1 MGMTRLVRLFFITLA
16 AMGALAGCDSSSLQ
30 PAPPG
35 SKLNAEAIATRDTP
49 PELQFKGMLAGQPV
63 HLLVHECKVYRVE
76 PAEGENVKWTL
87 VLEGDFSLLP
97 TICVQQRLTES
108 KGVVTAFLGR
118 QAFGAGG
125 CCTGTPEYR
134 SKDGVNWKPR

>member
-1 MGMTRLVRLFFITLA
+1 MTRLARLLFITMA
-16 AMGALAGCDSSSLQ
+16 AMGALAGCDSSSLK

-35 SKLNAEAIATRDTP
+35 SKLNAETIATRDTP
-49 PELQFKGMLAGQPV
+49 PELQFKGVLAGQPV
-63 HLLVHECKVYRVE
+63 HLLVHECKVYKVE
-76 PAEGENVKWTL
+76 PAKGENVKWTL

-134 SKDGVNWKPR
+134 SKDGVNWKPH

>member
-1 MGMTRLVRLFFITLA
+1 MTRVARLLFITMA
-16 AMGALAGCDSSSLQ
+16 AMGALAGCDSSSLK

-35 SKLNAEAIATRDTP
+35 SKLNAETIATRDTP
-49 PELQFKGMLAGQPV
+49 PELQFKGELAGQPV
-63 HLLVHECKVYRVE
+63 HLLVHECKVYKVE

-97 TICVQQRLTES
+97 TLCVQQRLTES

-134 SKDGVNWKPR
+134 SKDGVNWKPH

>member
-1 MGMTRLVRLFFITLA
+1 MTRLLRLFIITLSA
-16 AMGALAGCDSSSLQ
+16 ASALAGCDSPLA

-49 PELQFKGMLAGQPV
+49 PEQQFKGVLAGQAM
-63 HLLVHECKVYRVE
+63 HLLVHDCKVYKVD
-76 PAEGENVKWTL
+76 PAEGEHVKWTL
-87 VLEGDFSLLP
+87 VLEGEFYPLP
-97 TICVQQRLTES
+97 TRCIRQSLTERN
-108 KGVVTAFLGR
+108 GVVTVFIGR

>member
-1 MGMTRLVRLFFITLA
+1 MTRVARLLFITMA
-16 AMGALAGCDSSSLQ
+16 AMGALAGCDSSSLK

-35 SKLNAEAIATRDTP
+35 SKLNAETIATRDTP
-49 PELQFKGMLAGQPV
+49 PELQFKGELAGQPV
-63 HLLVHECKVYRVE
+63 HLLVHECKVYKVE

-97 TICVQQRLTES
+97 TLCVQQRLTES

>member
-1 MGMTRLVRLFFITLA
+1 MTRLARLLLIILGA
-16 AMGALAGCDSSSLQ
+16 ASALAGCDSSSLK

-35 SKLNAEAIATRDTP
+35 SKLNAETIATRDTP
-49 PELQFKGMLAGQPV
+49 PELQFKGVLAGQPV
-63 HLLVHECKVYRVE
+63 HLLVHECKVYKVE

-87 VLEGDFSLLP
+87 VLEGDVSLLP

>member
-1 MGMTRLVRLFFITLA
+1 MTRVARLLFITLA
-16 AMGALAGCDSSSLQ
+16 AMGALAGCDSSSLK

-35 SKLNAEAIATRDTP
+35 SKLNAETIATRDTP
-49 PELQFKGMLAGQPV
+49 PELQFKGVLAGQPV
-63 HLLVHECKVYRVE
+63 HLLVHECKVYKVE

-87 VLEGDFSLLP
+87 VPEGDFSLLP
-97 TICVQQRLTES
+97 TLCVQQRLTES

>member
-1 MGMTRLVRLFFITLA
+1 MTHVARLLFITMA
-16 AMGALAGCDSSSLQ
+16 AMGALAGCDSSSLK

-35 SKLNAEAIATRDTP
+35 SKLNAETIATRDTP
-49 PELQFKGMLAGQPV
+49 PELQFKGELAGQPV
-63 HLLVHECKVYRVE
+63 HLLVHECKVYKVE

-97 TICVQQRLTES
+97 TLCVQQRLTES

-134 SKDGVNWKPR
+134 SRDGVNWKPH

>member
-1 MGMTRLVRLFFITLA
+1 MTRVARLLFITMA
-16 AMGALAGCDSSSLQ
+16 AMGALAGCDSSSLK

-35 SKLNAEAIATRDTP
+35 SKLNAETIATRDTP
-49 PELQFKGMLAGQPV
+49 TELQFKGVLAGQPV
-63 HLLVHECKVYRVE
+63 HLLVHECKVYKVE

-97 TICVQQRLTES
+97 TLCVQQQLTES

>member
-1 MGMTRLVRLFFITLA
+1 MTRLARLLFITLA
-16 AMGALAGCDSSSLQ
+16 AMGALAGCDSSSLK

-35 SKLNAEAIATRDTP
+35 SKLNAETIATRDTP
-49 PELQFKGMLAGQPV
+49 PELQFKGELAGQPV
-63 HLLVHECKVYRVE
+63 HLLVHECKVYKVE

-97 TICVQQRLTES
+97 TLCVQQRLTES

-134 SKDGVNWKPR
+134 SRDGVNWKPR

>member
-1 MGMTRLVRLFFITLA
+1 MGMTRLARLFLIALG
-16 AMGALAGCDSSSLQ
+16 AMGTLAGCDSSSLK

-35 SKLNAEAIATRDTP
+35 SKLNAESIATRDTP
-49 PELQFKGMLAGQPV
+49 PELQFKGVLAGQPV
-63 HLLVHECKVYRVE
+63 HLLVHECKVYKVG

-97 TICVQQRLTES
+97 TLCVQQRLTES

-134 SKDGVNWKPR
+134 SRDGVNWKPR

>member
-1 MGMTRLVRLFFITLA
+1 MTHVARLLFITMA
-16 AMGALAGCDSSSLQ
+16 AMGALAGCDSSSLK

-35 SKLNAEAIATRDTP
+35 SKLNAETIATRDTP
-49 PELQFKGMLAGQPV
+49 PELQFKGVLAGQPV
-63 HLLVHECKVYRVE
+63 HLLVHECKVYKVE

-97 TICVQQRLTES
+97 TLCVQQRLTES

>member
-1 MGMTRLVRLFFITLA
+1 MTRLARLLLIALA
-16 AMGALAGCDSSSLQ
+16 AASPLAGCDSSSLE

-49 PELQFKGMLAGQPV
+49 PEHQFKGMLAGQPV
-63 HLLVHECKVYRVE
+63 HLLVHECKVYKVE
-76 PAEGENVKWTL
+76 PAEGENVTWTL
-87 VLEGDFSLLP
+87 VLEGDPYPLP
-97 TICVQQRLTES
+97 TRCIHQSLTES
-108 KGVVTAFLGR
+108 KGVVTAFIGR

-134 SKDGVNWKPR
+134 SRDGMNWKPR

>member
-1 MGMTRLVRLFFITLA
+1 MTRVARLLFITMA
-16 AMGALAGCDSSSLQ
+16 AMGALAGCDSSSLK

-35 SKLNAEAIATRDTP
+35 SKLNAETIATRDTP
-49 PELQFKGMLAGQPV
+49 PELQFKGELAGQPV
-63 HLLVHECKVYRVE
+63 HLLVHECKVYKVE

>member
-1 MGMTRLVRLFFITLA
+1 MGMMRLARLFLIALTTA
-16 AMGALAGCDSSSLQ
+16 STLAGCDAALE

-49 PELQFKGMLAGQPV
+49 PEHQFKGVLAGKPV
-63 HLLVHECKVYRVE
+63 HLLMHKCKVYMVE
-76 PAEGENVKWTL
+76 PAEGENLKWTL
-87 VLEGDFSLLP
+87 VLEGDLYPLP
-97 TICVQQRLTES
+97 TSCIRQSLTES
-108 KGVVTAFLGR
+108 KGVVTAFIGR

-134 SKDGVNWKPR
+134 SRDGVNWKPR

>member
-1 MGMTRLVRLFFITLA
+1 MTRLARLFLIILGTA
-16 AMGALAGCDSSSLQ
+16 SALAGCDSSSLK

-35 SKLNAEAIATRDTP
+35 SKLNAETIATRDTP
-49 PELQFKGMLAGQPV
+49 PELQFKGELAGQPV
-63 HLLVHECKVYRVE
+63 HLLVHECKVYQVE

-97 TICVQQRLTES
+97 TLCVQQRLTES